1 MRYHIH
7 KHSGFTEGQPENI
20 GLSAPL

>member
-7 KHSGFTEGQPENI
+7 KHSGFTEGQPKNI